1 MNSYSPLNIGSAE
14 SFLQLN
20 KKILKIKLIA
30 TSSTVHHYQVIKDS
44 KNEKQT
50 KNIKEIR
57 IN

>member
-1 MNSYSPLNIGSAE
+1 MNSYSSLNIGSAE

-50 KNIKEIR
+50 KNIKEI
-57 IN
+57 